1 MTLEGMTPWT
11 DTAGARERDNAVCIV
26 QARMGSSRL
35 PGKMMEDLGGRPL
48 MWHILQRAL
57 QVGADVPVVLATT
70 DHERDDPLVAVADAL
85 KVAVVRGP
93 EHDVL
98 GRYLLALDLH
108 PARWVARVCGDSPL
122 FDPVHLVEWLALA
135 RREGADVVRFR
146 DGVASLLQG
155 GEVVSARALRWSRAV
170 AGDDPLATEHVT
182 AWALRNAP
190 LHPDA
195 VVTAWAEPPAELLM
209 DVKLSIDTREDLER
223 MRRLYAALW
232 DGGRPLDLR
241 SAAAWLKAQ
250 AAAHDALG

>member
-1 MTLEGMTPWT
+1 MTQWV
-11 DTAGARERDNAVCIV
+11 DSRADGACSEAVCIV

-48 MWHILQRAL
+48 MWHILQRAM

-70 DHERDDPLVAVADAL
+70 DHERDDPLVAVANAM
-85 KVAVVRGP
+85 KVAVVRGS

-98 GRYLLALDLH
+98 GRYLLALASH
-108 PARWVARVCGDSPL
+108 PARRVARVCGDSPL
-122 FDPVHLVEWLALA
+122 FDPVHLRQWLDLA

-155 GEVVSARALRWSRAV
+155 GEVVSARALRWSRDV
-170 AGDDPLATEHVT
+170 AGDDPLAFEHVT

-190 LHPDA
+190 LHPG
-195 VVTAWAEPPAELLM
+195 VMVTAWAEPPAELVM

-232 DGGRPLDLR
+232 DGAGPLDLR
-241 SAAAWLKAQ
+241 TAAAWLKAQ
-250 AAAHDALG
+250 AAAGDASK